1 MASRPWLAIA
11 LGIGLAIPL
20 AAAEYQFEDNVR
32 DLMASAKELMAK
44 DELEEAALEYE
55 NVLAIDANHREAGL
69 AAFEMY
75 CKLGAVDA
83 AEALMPR
90 FARMGVDSAQQAAMR
105 TKLDAVKTTPPP
117 KRKRVFTAAVPAAA
131 PAPAAPTAAAKPG
144 ADPLDDIGDLDAP
157 APAPSAA
164 PQAAPPPAAG
174 GKDDLDDLSL

>member
-1 MASRPWLAIA
+1 MASRLWLALA
-11 LGIGLAIPL
+11 LATGLGTAPL
-20 AAAEYQFEDNVR
+20 AAEYQFEDNVR

-131 PAPAAPTAAAKPG
+131 PAPAPAVAAKPG
-144 ADPLDDIGDLDAP
+144 ADPLDDLGDLDAP

-164 PQAAPPPAAG
+164 PKVASSPAPG
-174 GKDDLDDLSL
+174 GKDALDDLDL